1 MNSRQFLLDSGDGI
15 CQLGRSALEECAPSL
30 LLSAIKSIQ
39 VLRIKKFLQSLGQS
53 LPGCRSM
60 SQKMLEEET
69 IWGGME
75 RRVEW
80 ALTATRGKTDVK
92 ITDPMH
98 REQMGS
104 AMTHPLYSTQME
116 DMMTPALPSVS
127 ARTCKYT
134 AYKET
139 KCISSKTS
147 TAEERADKQ
156 VYQCTMMTCS

>member
-1 MNSRQFLLDSGDGI
+1 
-15 CQLGRSALEECAPSL
+15 
-30 LLSAIKSIQ
+30 
-39 VLRIKKFLQSLGQS
+39 
-53 LPGCRSM
+53 M
-60 SQKMLEEET
+60 SQEMLEEET

-147 TAEERADKQ
+147 TAEERADEQ
-156 VYQCTMMTCS
+156 VYQCTMMPCS